1 MPEWDAVFLR
11 TWRVIS
17 TLIKRTSTEGS
28 SWAQCSFDLRRTEMR
43 FSINICLLMAV
54 QIISHSSLHMCI
66 PLLSQR
72 PFTLIHS
79 FIHSFIAFTLHSFNV
94 STNHRYIK
102 VGIYTEHRIWHSHD
116 MLISSLSQWEVEV
129 EVGMVVA
136 LLQASNAAVRR
147 PTTGRLRGEIS
158 SHLSIDKTRCLVK
171 FLWRPGRL
179 VTLSQTTMFSWP
191 YACLCLN
198 LSRP

>member
-1 MPEWDAVFLR
+1 MFLQ
-11 TWRVIS
+11 T
-17 TLIKRTSTEGS
+17 TDTS
-28 SWAQCSFDLRRTEMR
+28 
-43 FSINICLLMAV
+43 
-54 QIISHSSLHMCI
+54 
-66 PLLSQR
+66 
-72 PFTLIHS
+72 
-79 FIHSFIAFTLHSFNV
+79 
-94 STNHRYIK
+94 K

-171 FLWRPGRL
+171 SSAVFMKTRKVGYFKPNHNVFLTIR
-179 VTLSQTTMFSWP
+179 MFVP
-191 YACLCLN
+191 K
-198 LSRP
+198 PK